1 MQLVGTNLEYLD
13 KDNVLLQV
21 KSSVYASYGD
31 YYEPDFIEPLEYLIE
46 ENFLLYNWSG
56 MRDGSWTE
64 YCYSNDGGNTWSD
77 VIRFE
82 AKQSYTITNDTSDTN
97 GTVTI
102 PSYSVAGET
111 VNVDVSPTYGYRLD
125 TLTVTDAKGNPVI
138 VENKAFTMP
147 TSAVTVNAVFAVCDH
162 SSNQHVEFDDKGFC
176 VNNCGAG
183 YEPALLNADGY
194 YEINNA
200 GNLYWFAQ
208 LVNIDGVTNA
218 NAILMNDID
227 LENRVWYPIGLY
239 DDIAKENGEL
249 VQKQYAGILNGNNHT
264 ISNFKAIGNGSQG
277 LIGYSDRNA
286 QVRNL
291 GVINATVSGW
301 NAGAIIAYSG
311 IIENCYAINCKITAY
326 TSDSS
331 AIKVYAGAVAGSQQA
346 TVKNCFAYNCEII
359 VGVGYENKSTIAPV
373 GGKTPENC
381 YYANV
386 TATNGTFR
394 INENEMNAL
403 PAQLEIGEVA
413 YLLGS
418 A

>member
-1 MQLVGTNLEYLD
+1 MTKTKFRITGVLLTIAILLATFSSFAIPAFAAESEPIISGGNEGEVSGNFNPEIAFTDINVIDEEDIVYYEKDGVYIVVILPDKSAADFPNMQLVGTNLEYLD

-31 YYEPDFIEPLEYLIE
+31 YYKPDFIEPLEYLIE

-162 SSNQHVEFDDKGFC
+162 SSNQHVEFDDKGDMHKITDEMDINRHLNE
-176 VNNCGAG
+176 VVETAPSEVKRDPEEN
-183 YEPALLNADGY
+183 YLLTLDEPSENWTFGQQDEPPIFSWTVQDGIPQEFLFEIDYLNDGTY
-194 YEINNA
+194 LTKNIVDRTNYKLSNEEWETIINNTPIVDGA
-200 GNLYWFAQ
+200 KTVHWR
-208 LVNIDGVTNA
+208 VRIDYVYHT
-218 NAILMNDID
+218 D
-227 LENRVWYPIGLY
+227 LEPYYTNWGSFN
-239 DDIAKENGEL
+239 IA
-249 VQKQYAGILNGNNHT
+249 
-264 ISNFKAIGNGSQG
+264 
-277 LIGYSDRNA
+277 
-286 QVRNL
+286 
-291 GVINATVSGW
+291 
-301 NAGAIIAYSG
+301 
-311 IIENCYAINCKITAY
+311 
-326 TSDSS
+326 
-331 AIKVYAGAVAGSQQA
+331 
-346 TVKNCFAYNCEII
+346 
-359 VGVGYENKSTIAPV
+359 
-373 GGKTPENC
+373 
-381 YYANV
+381 
-386 TATNGTFR
+386 
-394 INENEMNAL
+394 NE
-403 PAQLEIGEVA
+403 
-413 YLLGS
+413 
-418 A
+418 